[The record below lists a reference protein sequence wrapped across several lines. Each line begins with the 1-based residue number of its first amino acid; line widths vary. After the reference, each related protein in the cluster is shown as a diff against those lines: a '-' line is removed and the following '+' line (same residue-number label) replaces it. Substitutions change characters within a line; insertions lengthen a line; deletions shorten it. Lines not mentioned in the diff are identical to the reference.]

1 MGRIDMPEVN
11 RPSDSN
17 EEIQAMLGDLE
28 FYLKVHNNLPV
39 EKAPKNKLDDCKH
52 TKVIVDEENHTVTCR
67 RCGKV
72 LDPFWYLCLL
82 AKEWSFRR
90 YEDAEA
96 IKAYRA
102 LKQRDL
108 NDEAKGKII
117 SRPDS
122 GEAQE
127 VWDNATKWLGHE
139 PNYIWKQGRREWMVN
154 DQKMIDGVLH
164 STNEGYSWIMMR
176 LAGKRL

>member
-1 MGRIDMPEVN
+1 M
-11 RPSDSN
+11 SDN
-17 EEIQAMLGDLE
+17 EELKGIVGDLE
-28 FYLKVHNNLPV
+28 FYLKSHRYLPIEEV
-39 EKAPKNKLDDCKH
+39 GKDEHPFDQLHKCKH
-52 TKVIVDEENHTVTCR
+52 LQVVLDKEARTVTCR
-67 RCGKV
+67 HCHKT

-82 AKEWSFRR
+82 AQEWSHRR
-90 YEDAEA
+90 YEDTEA
-96 IKAYRA
+96 IRA
-102 LKQRDL
+102 HAALRQRDL

-117 SRPDS
+117 SRPEQ

-154 DQKMIDGVLH
+154 DQKMIDGILH
-164 STNEGYSWIMMR
+164 SVNEGYTWIMMN